1 MGGPLVNIS
10 GGGMDPAEKVS
21 EEDQED
27 IADSLAGNG
36 EGYARLV
43 RRYQDRVAA
52 QMWRFTRDAVVLD
65 QLVQDVFV
73 EAYLSLKGF
82 RGRAPFLH
90 WLRRVATRVGFRYWK
105 SRARMEER
113 EETLKEA
120 NLNLPAASEELTP
133 SEAADTLYRLLGKLP
148 PADRLVLTLF
158 YFEDCDV
165 REIAARSGWNRAL
178 VKVRL
183 HRARKKLKSLLEEA
197 GMGREQDG

>member
-1 MGGPLVNIS
+1 
-10 GGGMDPAEKVS
+10 MDPAEAVC
-21 EEDQED
+21 EEDRED
-27 IADSLAGNG
+27 IAESLAGNG
-36 EGYARLV
+36 EGFARLV

-90 WLRRVATRVGFRYWK
+90 WLRRLATRVGFRYWK

-197 GMGREQDG
+197 GMGRE

>member
-1 MGGPLVNIS
+1 MNIS
-10 GGGMDPAEKVS
+10 GGGMDPAETVS
-21 EEDQED
+21 EEDQQD
-27 IADSLAGNG
+27 IDDSLAGNG

-43 RRYQDRVAA
+43 RRYQDKVAA

-105 SRARMEER
+105 SRARKEER
-113 EETLKEA
+113 EEALKET
-120 NLNLPAASEELTP
+120 NLTLTAAPETLNP
-133 SEAADTLYRLLGKLP
+133 VEAADTLYRLLGKLP

-158 YFEDCDV
+158 YFEQCDV
-165 REIAARSGWNRAL
+165 KEISDRANWSRPL

-197 GMGREQDG
+197 GMGRE

>member
-1 MGGPLVNIS
+1 
-10 GGGMDPAEKVS
+10 MDPTETVS
-21 EEDQED
+21 EEDQQD
-27 IADSLAGNG
+27 IAESLAGNG

-43 RRYQDRVAA
+43 RRYQDKVAA

-105 SRARMEER
+105 SRARKEER
-113 EETLKEA
+113 EEPLKETS
-120 NLNLPAASEELTP
+120 LNRSAAPETLTP
-133 SEAADTLYRLLGKLP
+133 VEAADTLYRLLGKLP

-158 YFEDCDV
+158 YFEQCDV
-165 REIAARSGWNRAL
+165 KEISDRANWSQPL

>member
-1 MGGPLVNIS
+1 
-10 GGGMDPAEKVS
+10 MDPAETVC
-21 EEDQED
+21 EEDRKD
-27 IADSLAGNG
+27 IAESLAGNG
-36 EGYARLV
+36 EGFARLV

-73 EAYLSLKGF
+73 EAYLGLKGF

-90 WLRRVATRVGFRYWK
+90 WLRRIATRVGFHYWK
-105 SRARMEER
+105 LQVRIEER
-113 EETLKEA
+113 EEALKET
-120 NLNLPAASEELTP
+120 NLNLTAAPETLTP
-133 SEAADTLYRLLGKLP
+133 SEAADMLYQLLGKLP

-158 YFEDCDV
+158 YFEECDV
-165 REIAARSGWNRAL
+165 KEISARSGWNRAL

-197 GMGREQDG
+197 GMGRE

>member
-1 MGGPLVNIS
+1 
-10 GGGMDPAEKVS
+10 MDPAETVS
-21 EEDQED
+21 EEDQQD
-27 IADSLAGNG
+27 IDDSLAGNG

-52 QMWRFTRDAVVLD
+52 QMWRFTRDAAVLD

-90 WLRRVATRVGFRYWK
+90 WLRRIATRVGFRYWK
-105 SRARMEER
+105 SRARTAER
-113 EETLKEA
+113 EEALEEA
-120 NLNLPAASEELTP
+120 HLNLAAPEMLTP
-133 SEAADTLYRLLGKLP
+133 SEAADTLHRLFGKLP

-158 YFEDCDV
+158 YFEECDV
-165 REIAARSGWNRAL
+165 KEISARSGWNRAL

-183 HRARKKLKSLLEEA
+183 HRARKKLKSLLEEVR
-197 GMGREQDG
+197 MGREYHD

>member
-1 MGGPLVNIS
+1 M
-10 GGGMDPAEKVS
+10 VS
-21 EEDQED
+21 EEDQQD

-36 EGYARLV
+36 EGYSRLV

-52 QMWRFTRDAVVLD
+52 QMWRFTRDTVVLD

-73 EAYLSLKGF
+73 DAYLSLKGF

-113 EETLKEA
+113 EEALKET
-120 NLNLPAASEELTP
+120 NLNLPGAPEVLTP
-133 SEAADTLYRLLGKLP
+133 SEAADTLYQLLGKLP

-158 YFEDCDV
+158 YFEECDV
-165 REIAARSGWNRAL
+165 KEISSRSGWNRAL

-183 HRARKKLKSLLEEA
+183 HRARKKLKSLLAEV
-197 GMGREQDG
+197 GMGRE

>member
-1 MGGPLVNIS
+1 
-10 GGGMDPAEKVS
+10 MDPAETVC
-21 EEDQED
+21 EEDRKD
-27 IADSLAGNG
+27 IAESLAGNG

-90 WLRRVATRVGFRYWK
+90 WLRRIATRVGFHYWK
-105 SRARMEER
+105 SQARIEER
-113 EETLKEA
+113 EEALKET
-120 NLNLPAASEELTP
+120 NLNLTAAPKTLTP
-133 SEAADTLYRLLGKLP
+133 SEAADKLHQLLGKLP

-165 REIAARSGWNRAL
+165 KEIAARSGWNRAL

-183 HRARKKLKSLLEEA
+183 HRARKKLKALLEEA

>member
-1 MGGPLVNIS
+1 
-10 GGGMDPAEKVS
+10 MDPTETVS
-21 EEDQED
+21 EEDQQD
-27 IADSLAGNG
+27 IAESLAGNG

-43 RRYQDRVAA
+43 RRYQDKVAA

-105 SRARMEER
+105 SRARKEER
-113 EETLKEA
+113 EEPLKETS
-120 NLNLPAASEELTP
+120 LNLSAAPETLTP
-133 SEAADTLYRLLGKLP
+133 VEAADTLYRLLGKLP
-148 PADRLVLTLF
+148 PADRLVLALF
-158 YFEDCDV
+158 YFEQCDV
-165 REIAARSGWNRAL
+165 KEISDRANWSRPL

-197 GMGREQDG
+197 GMGRE

>member
-1 MGGPLVNIS
+1 
-10 GGGMDPAEKVS
+10 MDPAETVF
-21 EEDQED
+21 EEDRQD

-43 RRYQDRVAA
+43 RRYQNKVAA

-82 RGRAPFLH
+82 KGQAPFLH

-105 SRARMEER
+105 SRARKEGR
-113 EETLKEA
+113 EEALKET
-120 NLNLPAASEELTP
+120 NLNLTAAPETLTP
-133 SEAADTLYRLLGKLP
+133 VEAADTLYRLLGKLS

-158 YFEDCDV
+158 YFEQCDLN
-165 REIAARSGWNRAL
+165 EISTRSGWNRPL

-197 GMGREQDG
+197 GIGRE

>member
-1 MGGPLVNIS
+1 MNVS
-10 GGGMDPAEKVS
+10 GGGMDPAETGC
-21 EEDQED
+21 EEDRKD
-27 IADSLAGNG
+27 IAESLAGSG
-36 EGYARLV
+36 ESFARLV
-43 RRYQDRVAA
+43 RHYQDRVAA

-90 WLRRVATRVGFRYWK
+90 WLRRIATRVGFRYWK
-105 SRARMEER
+105 SRARIAER
-113 EETLKEA
+113 EEALEEA
-120 NLNLPAASEELTP
+120 HLNLAAPEKLTP
-133 SEAADTLYRLLGKLP
+133 SEAADTLHRLFGTLP

-158 YFEDCDV
+158 YFEECDAK
-165 REIAARSGWNRAL
+165 EISARSGWNRAL

-197 GMGREQDG
+197 GMGRECHD

>member
-1 MGGPLVNIS
+1 MNIC
-10 GGGMDPAEKVS
+10 GGGMDPAEMVS
-21 EEDQED
+21 EEDQQD

-36 EGYARLV
+36 EGYSRLV

-52 QMWRFTRDAVVLD
+52 QMWRFTRDTVVLD

-73 EAYLSLKGF
+73 DAYLSLKGF

-113 EETLKEA
+113 EEALKET
-120 NLNLPAASEELTP
+120 NLNLPAAPEVLTP
-133 SEAADTLYRLLGKLP
+133 SEAADTLYQLLGKLP

-158 YFEDCDV
+158 YFEECDV
-165 REIAARSGWNRAL
+165 KEISSRSGWNRAL

-183 HRARKKLKSLLEEA
+183 HRARKKLKSLLAEV
-197 GMGREQDG
+197 GMGRE

>member
-1 MGGPLVNIS
+1 
-10 GGGMDPAEKVS
+10 MDPAETVC
-21 EEDQED
+21 EEDRQD
-27 IADSLAGNG
+27 ITDSLAGNG

-43 RRYQDRVAA
+43 RRYQAKVAA
-52 QMWRFTRDAVVLD
+52 QMWRFTRDAVILD

-105 SRARMEER
+105 SRARIDER
-113 EETLKEA
+113 EETLKEN
-120 NLNLPAASEELTP
+120 NLNLSALSAAPETLTP
-133 SEAADTLYRLLGKLP
+133 SEAADTLYGLLGKLP
-148 PADRLVLTLF
+148 PADRLALTLF

-165 REIAARSGWNRAL
+165 KEIAARSGWNRAL

-197 GMGREQDG
+197 GMGRE

>member
-1 MGGPLVNIS
+1 
-10 GGGMDPAEKVS
+10 MDLAETVC
-21 EEDQED
+21 EEDRKD
-27 IADSLAGNG
+27 IAESLAGNG

-73 EAYLSLKGF
+73 DAYLSLKGF

-90 WLRRVATRVGFRYWK
+90 WLLRVATRVGFRYLK
-105 SRARMEER
+105 SRARREER
-113 EETLKEA
+113 EEALKETD
-120 NLNLPAASEELTP
+120 LNLTAAPETLTP
-133 SEAADTLYRLLGKLP
+133 SEAADMLYQLFGKLP

-158 YFEDCDV
+158 YFEECDV
-165 REIAARSGWNRAL
+165 KEISARSGWNRAL

-183 HRARKKLKSLLEEA
+183 HRARKKLKSLLEEV
-197 GMGREQDG
+197 GMGRE

>member
-1 MGGPLVNIS
+1 
-10 GGGMDPAEKVS
+10 MDTAETVC
-21 EEDQED
+21 EEDRKD
-27 IADSLAGNG
+27 IAESLAGNG
-36 EGYARLV
+36 EGFARLV

-82 RGRAPFLH
+82 RSRAPFLN

-113 EETLKEA
+113 EEALKET
-120 NLNLPAASEELTP
+120 NLNLPAAPEALTP
-133 SEAADTLYRLLGKLP
+133 SEAADTLYQLLGKLP

-158 YFEDCDV
+158 YFEECDV
-165 REIAARSGWNRAL
+165 KEISARSGWNRAL

-183 HRARKKLKSLLEEA
+183 HRARKKLKSLLEEV
-197 GMGREQDG
+197 GMGRE